1 MFLVILVFGLI
12 SCSVDTNNEI
22 ELRSNECSFENMKF
36 GKIHNLLLKDVILE
50 YEFCETPSENSL
62 ISFIKPKL
70 NNDLLYSEYGF
81 ERNKFIELVNNSQ
94 FTDLTNIMNGN
105 FNTSTY
111 INSININS
119 SVKIKILELN
129 NLILQM
135 DENSDVGEIQNF
147 VCQYYQQ
154 QSIGLIGNDKLF
166 FDIFC
171 DVAYHSCEFW
181 LPTDKGG
188 ANYAKKLSDIITDNC
203 ESKLDL
209 RFGWG
214 KFFLTDAVCCVAAA
228 ATSVVDSG
236 GLSAV
241 PNPALGGLPTAGV
254 VGVIGGLGGSAA
266 YAIGAS

>member
-1 MFLVILVFGLI
+1 
-12 SCSVDTNNEI
+12 
-22 ELRSNECSFENMKF
+22 MKY

-50 YEFCETPSENSL
+50 YEFCETPSVESL
-62 ISFIKPKL
+62 TTFIKPKL
-70 NNDLLYSEYGF
+70 DNEILYSEYGF

-94 FTDLTNIMNGN
+94 FNNLSIIMNGN

-111 INSININS
+111 IDSININS
-119 SVKIKILELN
+119 NVKIKIIELN

-135 DENSDVGEIQNF
+135 DENSDVGEIQNL

-154 QSIGLIGNDKLF
+154 QSIGLTGNDKLF

-188 ANYAKKLSDIITDNC
+188 ENYAKKLSDIITDNC
-203 ESKLDL
+203 ESKLDF

-214 KFFLTDAVCCVAAA
+214 KFFLIDAVSAVAGAIA
-228 ATSVVDSG
+228 SVAESG

-241 PNPALGGLPTAGV
+241 PNPALGGLPTASVVAVV
-254 VGVIGGLGGSAA
+254 VGLGASIS